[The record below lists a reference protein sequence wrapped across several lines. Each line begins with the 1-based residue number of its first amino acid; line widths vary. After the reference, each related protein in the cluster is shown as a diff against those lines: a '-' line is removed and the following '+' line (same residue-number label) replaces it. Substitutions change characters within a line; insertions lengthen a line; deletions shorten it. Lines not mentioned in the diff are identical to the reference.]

1 MPVCRRLLTGL
12 HCCAGYLLRPL
23 IRNRLRIERV
33 ALRSKAAP
41 RSQLKLPAVHGA
53 SQHAILNLCEAREI
67 GLQVRAAPMVAI
79 AVAFPELLYCRFLG
93 VVPLGI
99 LQAFGRQ
106 ALEEVVNIF
115 VVRSLALRLEAAGE
129 ENLVDPVL
137 LVMEDAVFDQGMV
150 YVKAVIPLFAIPC
163 IYAARM
169 VVKHNLLHVAIDQHA
184 PIDPDTGQVS
194 LL

>member
-67 GLQVRAAPMVAI
+67 GLQVRAAPLDAI

-115 VVRSLALRLEAAGE
+115 VVRPLALRLEAAEE
-129 ENLVDPVL
+129 ENLFVPFFSVL
-137 LVMEDAVFDQGMV
+137 KKPESV
-150 YVKAVIPLFAIPC
+150 
-163 IYAARM
+163 
-169 VVKHNLLHVAIDQHA
+169 HA
-184 PIDPDTGQVS
+184 M
-194 LL
+194 